1 MEGNGLITIFDMS
14 NLTIQQLKLI
24 NSAIARNNDTD
35 AIMKTA
41 VRAVRKVFS
50 ADNCWLLY
58 PCVSSTPSCRLQYFA
73 CRKNMPCFG
82 RIDKTFVVDDVLQRF
97 LHQLNQTKKTGTFQS
112 KSCMIFSR
120 RSLSRPCAC
129 SQLVM
134 VLWMKNDRPWLFGI
148 CDRATRHW
156 SQDKIDFFQLVGERV
171 QHSYDTVRLQETVQR
186 DIAKRQKIETE
197 ILRSE
202 QRFRSLFQNTSIS
215 QWLLDIPGLRQIN
228 GPVGETVTKQTGLFL
243 DSDTPIE
250 AVDLWHAAGLVRIVD
265 INGATLKLFEASDR
279 AYLLSSFQSIL
290 SEKSLLTLQHA
301 LGALF
306 SGKKHFSEETDF
318 VTLSGKKLAV
328 ILNVDVMPS
337 PDSHMVLISVADITA
352 RKQIEE
358 ELFDSREQY
367 RLLMENSSDAIVLY
381 DAETMEVIE
390 VNPKAAELTGRSVDK
405 LIGLKQHELHPPEE
419 YGFHKKLFQAHIAG
433 KNDSLATDVTL
444 LHQSGAR
451 IPVQISAGRTTIKG
465 RTILQ
470 RIYHDMRKR
479 VKDEEQR
486 RLLATA
492 VEQAAESVVITDI
505 HGIIEYVNP
514 AYEKVTGY
522 LRDEVIGKKAG
533 VVKSGKMEKY
543 QYKLLWETIS
553 SGKVWSG
560 KIINRKK
567 DGSLFTEE
575 QTITPVQDNKGKI
588 SHYVAVK
595 RDITR
600 QNQLKNIV
608 RQTQKMQA
616 IGTLAGGIAH
626 DFNNILTAILGFAE
640 LSALLCEDN
649 KVLKSNL
656 AEIITASERA
666 GQLIKQILTFSRQTE
681 KNISS
686 LRIDLIVKEALRLLR
701 ASLPANIELEID
713 IGTKEMVRA
722 DPTQIHQVVMN
733 LCMNSFQALEN
744 EDKNG
749 KIQVILDVE
758 KVGPRKGVELGNL
771 PAGQYVVLQVKDNG
785 HGIAG
790 EHLDRIFEPYFT
802 TRSKDEGTGL
812 GLSVVHGIVQDHRG
826 ALRVESTPGKGSC
839 FYVYL
844 PLAEN
849 QDTESSEVG
858 VELKTG
864 EGRILLVDDEQQ
876 IIDYEVQ
883 ALEKAGYVTF
893 STTSSKEAIKLFQGR
908 KQSFDLIITDM
919 AMPELTGLQLFEQIR
934 KIDKETPVLLC
945 SGYSEHVSAQSAA
958 KLGLTGYLAK
968 PFTAEQLLNEV
979 YRILNAT
986 QDIETEDMVPVD
998 N

>member
-1 MEGNGLITIFDMS
+1 MS
-14 NLTIQQLKLI
+14 NLNIQQLKLI
-24 NSAIARNNDTD
+24 SSAIAQKNDTD

-41 VRAVRKVFS
+41 VRAVRKIFS

-58 PCVSSTPSCRLQYFA
+58 PCVSSTPSCRLHYYA
-73 CRKNMPCFG
+73 CRKNMPCFR
-82 RIDKTFVVDDVLQRF
+82 RIDKTFVVDDAFQRF
-97 LHQLNQTKKTGTFQS
+97 LRRLDQSKKANIFQS
-112 KSCMIFSR
+112 KQCLIFSR

-134 VLWMKNDRPWLFGI
+134 VLRMRNDRPWLFGV

-156 SQDKIDFFQLVGERV
+156 SQEQIDFFQLVGERV
-171 QHSYDTVRLQETVQR
+171 QHSYDTIRLEETVQR

-197 ILRSE
+197 IVRSE

-215 QWLLDIPGLRQIN
+215 QWLLDIPGLRRKKEGIGTTN
-228 GPVGETVTKQTGLFL
+228 SALSGLSL
-243 DSDTPIE
+243 DSDTPID

-265 INGATLKLFEASDR
+265 INAATLELFEANDR
-279 AYLLSSFQSIL
+279 AYLLSSFRSIL
-290 SEKSLLTLQHA
+290 NEKSLLTLQHA
-301 LGALF
+301 LHALF
-306 SGKKHFSEETDF
+306 SGRKHFSEETEF
-318 VTLSGKKLAV
+318 VTLSGKTLAV

-352 RKQIEE
+352 RKKIEE

-367 RLLMENSSDAIVLY
+367 RLLMENASDAIVLY
-381 DAETMEVIE
+381 DAETMEVIKA
-390 VNPKAAELTGRSVDK
+390 NPKAAELTGRSVDT
-405 LIGLKQHELHPPEE
+405 LIGLKQHELHPPED
-419 YGFHKKLFQAHIAG
+419 YGFHKKLFQAHAAG
-433 KNDSLATDVTL
+433 KGDTSATDVTL

-492 VEQAAESVVITDI
+492 VEQAAESVVITDPQ
-505 HGIIEYVNP
+505 GIIEYVNP

-533 VVKSGKMEKY
+533 VVKSGKMEQY
-543 QYKLLWETIS
+543 HYKLLWDTIS

-560 KIINRKK
+560 EIINRRK
-567 DGSLFTEE
+567 DGSLITEE
-575 QTITPVQDNKGKI
+575 QTIAPVHDNKGKI

-656 AEIITASERA
+656 TEIITASERA

-713 IGTKEMVRA
+713 IRTKEMVRA

-733 LCMNSFQALEN
+733 LCMNAFQAIEK
-744 EDKNG
+744 EDNAG
-749 KIQVILDVE
+749 KIRVVLTEE

-771 PAGQYVVLQVKDNG
+771 PAGQYVVLQVEDNG
-785 HGIAG
+785 HGIAP

-802 TRSKDEGTGL
+802 TRDKNEGTGL

-826 ALRVESTPGKGSC
+826 ALRVESTPGQGSC

-844 PLAEN
+844 PFSEN
-849 QDTESSEVG
+849 RDHEMSDTEMS
-858 VELKTG
+858 LKKG
-864 EGRILLVDDEQQ
+864 EGRILVVDDEQQ

-893 STTSSKEAIKLFQGR
+893 GTTSSQVAVEMFQRQKEKI
-908 KQSFDLIITDM
+908 DLIITDM
-919 AMPELTGLQLFEQIR
+919 AMPELTGLQLFEQVR
-934 KIDKETPVLLC
+934 KICKDTPVLLC
-945 SGYSEHVSAQSAA
+945 SGYSEHVSKESAA
-958 KLGLTGYLAK
+958 KLGLNGYLAK
-968 PFTAEQLLNEV
+968 PFTAEQLLSEV
-979 YRILNAT
+979 YRIL
-986 QDIETEDMVPVD
+986 IESKEPVPVD

>member
-1 MEGNGLITIFDMS
+1 MERNGITAISDMS
-14 NLTIQQLKLI
+14 NLTIQQLKLLS
-24 NSAIARNNDTD
+24 SAIDQKSDTD

-41 VRAVRKVFS
+41 VRAVRKIFS
-50 ADNCWLLY
+50 ADNSWLLY
-58 PCVSSTPSCRLQYFA
+58 PCVPSTPSCRLQYFA

-82 RIDKTFVVDDVLQRF
+82 SIDKTFVVDDALQRF
-97 LHQLNQTKKTGTFQS
+97 FHQLNQTKKTGTFQS
-112 KSCMIFSR
+112 KKCMIFSR
-120 RSLSRPCAC
+120 RSLSRSCGC

-148 CDRATRHW
+148 CDHTTRHW

-215 QWLLDIPGLRQIN
+215 QWLLDIPGLRQIK
-228 GPVGETVTKQTGLFL
+228 GSAGTIESEQKRIFI
-243 DSDTPIE
+243 DSGNPID

-265 INGATLKLFEASDR
+265 INAATLTLFEADDR
-279 AYLLSSFQSIL
+279 AYLLSSFRSL
-290 SEKSLLTLQHA
+290 LTEKSLLTLQHA
-301 LGALF
+301 LKALF

-318 VTLSGKKLAV
+318 VTLSGKILSV
-328 ILNVDVMPS
+328 LLNVDVMPS
-337 PDSHMVLISVADITA
+337 LDSHMVLISVADITA

-381 DAETMEVIE
+381 DAETFEVVE
-390 VNPKAAELTGRSVDK
+390 VNPKAAELTGRPVAT

-419 YGFHKKLFQAHIAG
+419 YGFHRKLFQAHIAG
-433 KNDSLATDVTL
+433 KNDFSAMDVTL
-444 LHQSGAR
+444 LHQSGER
-451 IPVQISAGRTTIKG
+451 IPVQISASRTTIKG

-514 AYEKVTGY
+514 AYEKITGY
-522 LRDEVIGKKAG
+522 SKDEVIGKKAS

-543 QYKLLWETIS
+543 QYKLLWDAIS
-553 SGKVWSG
+553 AGKVWSG
-560 KIINRKK
+560 QIINRKK
-567 DGSLFTEE
+567 DGTLFTEE
-575 QTITPVQDNKGKI
+575 QTIAPVQDNKGKI

-640 LSALLCEDN
+640 LSTLLCEN
-649 KVLKSNL
+649 NTVLKANL

-701 ASLPANIELEID
+701 ASLPANIALEID
-713 IGTKEMVRA
+713 IRTKEMVRA

-733 LCMNSFQALEN
+733 LCMNAFQALEN
-744 EDKNG
+744 EGEDG
-749 KIQVILDVE
+749 TIEVVLDVE
-758 KVGPRKGVELGNL
+758 KVGPQKGVELGNL
-771 PAGQYVVLQVKDNG
+771 PAGEYVVLEVRDNG
-785 HGIAG
+785 YGIAK

-802 TRSKDEGTGL
+802 TRSKNEGTGL

-826 ALRVESTPGKGSC
+826 AIRVDSTPGKGSC

-844 PLAEN
+844 PLSEN
-849 QDTESSEVG
+849 QGTESSA
-858 VELKTG
+858 VELELTKG
-864 EGRILLVDDEQQ
+864 EGRILIVDDEQQ

-893 STTSSKEAIKLFQGR
+893 STTSSQQALEIFQ
-908 KQSFDLIITDM
+908 KQKQRVDLIITDM
-919 AMPELTGLQLFEQIR
+919 AMPELTGLHLFEQIR
-934 KIDKETPVLLC
+934 KTCRETPVLLC
-945 SGYSEHVSAQSAA
+945 SGYSEHVSAESAA
-958 KLGLTGYLAK
+958 KLGLNGYLAK
-968 PFTAEQLLNEV
+968 PFTAEQLLKEV
-979 YRILNAT
+979 HRILV
-986 QDIETEDMVPVD
+986 ETEDTTTI
-998 N
+998 NT

>member
-1 MEGNGLITIFDMS
+1 MECNGVTTIFNMS
-14 NLTIQQLKLI
+14 NLTIQQLKLLS
-24 NSAIARNNDTD
+24 SAIAQKNDTD

-41 VRAVRKVFS
+41 VRAVRKIFS
-50 ADNCWLLY
+50 ADNSWLLY
-58 PCVSSTPSCRLQYFA
+58 PCVASTPSCRLQYFA

-82 RIDKTFVVDDVLQRF
+82 RIDKTFVVDDALQRF
-97 LHQLNQTKKTGTFQS
+97 LQQLNQAKKTTTFQS
-112 KSCMIFSR
+112 KSCMVFSR

-134 VLWMKNDRPWLFGI
+134 ILRMKNDRPWLFGI

-156 SQDKIDFFQLVGERV
+156 SQEQIDFFQLVGERV

-202 QRFRSLFQNTSIS
+202 QRLRSLFQNTSIS
-215 QWLLDIPGLRQIN
+215 QWLLDIPGLRQIK
-228 GPVGETVTKQTGLFL
+228 GAVGEKVTEQTAKFL
-243 DSDTPIE
+243 NADTPIN

-265 INGATLKLFEASDR
+265 VNAATLTLFEASDR
-279 AYLLSSFQSIL
+279 AYLLSSFQSLL

-318 VTLSGKKLAV
+318 ITLSGKMLAV

-352 RKQIEE
+352 RKRIEE

-381 DAETMEVIE
+381 DAKTFEVIE
-390 VNPKAAELTGRSVDK
+390 VNPKAVELTGRSVDK

-433 KNDSLATDVTL
+433 KNDSSATDVTL

-451 IPVQISAGRTTIKG
+451 IPVQISASRTTIKG

-479 VKDEEQR
+479 VQDEEQR

-492 VEQAAESVVITDI
+492 VEQAAESVVITDPD
-505 HGIIEYVNP
+505 GVIEYVNP
-514 AYEKVTGY
+514 AYENVTGY
-522 LRDEVIGKKAG
+522 SKDEVIGKKAG

-553 SGKVWSG
+553 AGKVWSG

-575 QTITPVQDNKGKI
+575 QTIAPVQDNKGKI

-656 AEIITASERA
+656 EEIITASERA

-701 ASLPANIELEID
+701 ASLPANIALEID
-713 IGTKEMVRA
+713 IRTKEMVRA

-733 LCMNSFQALEN
+733 LCMNAFQALEN
-744 EDKNG
+744 ENENG

-758 KVGPRKGVELGNL
+758 KVGPRQGVELGNL
-771 PAGQYVVLQVKDNG
+771 PSGQYVVLQVKDNG

-812 GLSVVHGIVQDHRG
+812 GLSVVHGIVEDHRG

-844 PLAEN
+844 PSAEN
-849 QDTESSEVG
+849 QVTDSSEVDFT
-858 VELKTG
+858 LKTG

-883 ALEKAGYVTF
+883 VLEKAGYVTF
-893 STTSSKEAIKLFQGR
+893 STTSSKEAIGLFQRR
-908 KQSFDLIITDM
+908 KQKIDLIVTDM
-919 AMPELTGLQLFEQIR
+919 AMPELTGLQLFDQIR
-934 KIDKETPVLLC
+934 QICKETPVLLC

-958 KLGLTGYLAK
+958 ELGLNGYLAK
-968 PFTAEQLLNEV
+968 PFTAEQLLDEV
-979 YRILNAT
+979 SRIL
-986 QDIETEDMVPVD
+986 IETKEKVPAD
-998 N
+998 C

>member
-1 MEGNGLITIFDMS
+1 MERNGITAISDMS
-14 NLTIQQLKLI
+14 NLTIQQLKLLS
-24 NSAIARNNDTD
+24 SAIDQKSDTD

-41 VRAVRKVFS
+41 VRAVRKIFS
-50 ADNCWLLY
+50 ADNSWLLY
-58 PCVSSTPSCRLQYFA
+58 PCVPSTPSCRLQYFA

-82 RIDKTFVVDDVLQRF
+82 SIDKTFVVDDALQRF
-97 LHQLNQTKKTGTFQS
+97 FYQLNQTKKTGTFQS
-112 KSCMIFSR
+112 KKCMIFSR

-148 CDRATRHW
+148 CDRTIRHW
-156 SQDKIDFFQLVGERV
+156 SQEKIDFFQLVGERV

-215 QWLLDIPGLRQIN
+215 QWLLDIPGLRLIKGAAGTIVPEQKGI
-228 GPVGETVTKQTGLFL
+228 FL
-243 DSDTPIE
+243 DSDDPID

-265 INGATLKLFEASDR
+265 INAATLTLFEADDR
-279 AYLLSSFQSIL
+279 AYLLSFFQSIL
-290 SEKSLLTLQHA
+290 TEKSLLTLQHA
-301 LGALF
+301 LRALF

-318 VTLSGKKLAV
+318 VTLSGKMLSV
-328 ILNVDVMPS
+328 LLNVDVMPS
-337 PDSHMVLISVADITA
+337 LDSHMVLISVADITV

-358 ELFDSREQY
+358 DLFDSREQY

-381 DAETMEVIE
+381 DAETLEVIE
-390 VNPKAAELTGRSVDK
+390 VNPKAAELTGRSVAT

-419 YGFHKKLFQAHIAG
+419 YGFHRKLFQAHIAG
-433 KNDSLATDVTL
+433 KNDFSTTDVTL
-444 LHQSGAR
+444 LHQSGDR
-451 IPVQISAGRTTIKG
+451 IPVQISASRTTIKG

-514 AYEKVTGY
+514 AYEKITGY
-522 LRDEVIGKKAG
+522 SKDEVIGKKAS

-543 QYKLLWETIS
+543 QYKLLWDAIS
-553 SGKVWSG
+553 AGKVWSG
-560 KIINRKK
+560 QIINRKK
-567 DGSLFTEE
+567 DGTLFTEE
-575 QTITPVQDNKGKI
+575 QTIAPVQDNKGKI

-640 LSALLCEDN
+640 LSTLLCEN
-649 KVLKSNL
+649 NTVLKANL

-701 ASLPANIELEID
+701 ASLPANIKLEID
-713 IGTKEMVRA
+713 IRTKEMVRA

-733 LCMNSFQALEN
+733 LCMNAFQALEN
-744 EDKNG
+744 EGEDG
-749 KIQVILDVE
+749 TIEVVLDVE
-758 KVGPRKGVELGNL
+758 KIGPKKGVELGNL

-785 HGIAG
+785 HGIAR

-802 TRSKDEGTGL
+802 TRSKNEGTGL

-826 ALRVESTPGKGSC
+826 ALRVDSTPGKGSC

-844 PLAEN
+844 PLSEN
-849 QDTESSEVG
+849 QDTESSA
-858 VELKTG
+858 VELELKKG

-893 STTSSKEAIKLFQGR
+893 STTSSQQALEMFQNQ
-908 KQSFDLIITDM
+908 KQRVDLIITDM
-919 AMPELTGLQLFEQIR
+919 AMPEITGLHLFEQIH
-934 KIDKETPVLLC
+934 KICKEIPVLLC

-958 KLGLTGYLAK
+958 KLGLNGYLAK
-968 PFTAEQLLNEV
+968 PFTAEQLLDEV
-979 YRILNAT
+979 HRIL
-986 QDIETEDMVPVD
+986 IETKDTVSI
-998 N
+998 NN